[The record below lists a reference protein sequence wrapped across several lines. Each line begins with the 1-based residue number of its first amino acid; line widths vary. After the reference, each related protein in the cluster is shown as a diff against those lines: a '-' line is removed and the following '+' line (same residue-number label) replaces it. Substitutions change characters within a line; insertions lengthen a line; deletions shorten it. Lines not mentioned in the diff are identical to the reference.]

1 MAFLFLEKEKT
12 KRKQKKQ
19 GSLEE
24 ALADLDDIPSLGI
37 SRKSQKIKVY
47 QQNKDCLTGKYEVKS
62 TKTYPRKK
70 KVVKALKSNAGP
82 AVASSSSTY
91 DLPDYQ
97 VEPNSIDDDFM
108 ESEREYYPEFLTML
122 DEIEKDIPFK
132 MEKTAWERRKV
143 NLEGNWANARN
154 DLFHALLLRNSI
166 PEKHAV
172 CCKRNLNEAV
182 IKCQECRKFL
192 CSECDG
198 ILHNKCP
205 FHNRN
210 VWINGFYEGI
220 RNNETVFDSNIITIA
235 SLNRNSSTTIVNQL
249 AEYFK
254 LHEELFSVPI
264 VDKFM
269 DNTDKASSIL
279 TGQEE
284 LYSLL
289 NSTKEN
295 YGRKK
300 KRMAVLER
308 KLFCDSSY
316 TKEEALRDG
325 KEQLTEQTIDVLRTQ
340 LVHIYIN
347 LKQQKLEVSKLAD
360 SSKKRINI
368 RKQISKNT
376 SVLESTVDKYNL
388 VSSISSKRYSKL
400 EKADVALGKFAWQ
413 TDAAEFYVVPVWLC
427 KQIVDK
433 NSWLMNVIYIAALN
447 SGGENSNIIESLSTS
462 DAQIKKALGFNP
474 VQLTIAEEEN
484 SEEPEFSDENDDD
497 EE

>member
-37 SRKSQKIKVY
+37 SRKSKKIKVY
-47 QQNKDCLTGKYEVKS
+47 QQNKDCLTGKYEVES
-62 TKTYPRKK
+62 TKTYPKKK

-108 ESEREYYPEFLTML
+108 ESEREYSPEFLTML

-172 CCKRNLNEAV
+172 CCKCNLNEAV

-220 RNNETVFDSNIITIA
+220 RNNETVFDSNIITIG
-235 SLNRNSSTTIVNQL
+235 NTI
-249 AEYFK
+249 
-254 LHEELFSVPI
+254 LHIPLSQGCVINATSF
-264 VDKFM
+264 
-269 DNTDKASSIL
+269 
-279 TGQEE
+279 
-284 LYSLL
+284 
-289 NSTKEN
+289 
-295 YGRKK
+295 
-300 KRMAVLER
+300 
-308 KLFCDSSY
+308 
-316 TKEEALRDG
+316 G
-325 KEQLTEQTIDVLRTQ
+325 KSFREWI
-340 LVHIYIN
+340 
-347 LKQQKLEVSKLAD
+347 AC
-360 SSKKRINI
+360 
-368 RKQISKNT
+368 
-376 SVLESTVDKYNL
+376 KYRL
-388 VSSISSKRYSKL
+388 
-400 EKADVALGKFAWQ
+400 
-413 TDAAEFYVVPVWLC
+413 
-427 KQIVDK
+427 
-433 NSWLMNVIYIAALN
+433 
-447 SGGENSNIIESLSTS
+447 
-462 DAQIKKALGFNP
+462 DAQIEESSFVCPVCDRNCHSIHVDGHRKTYRFKKVP
-474 VQLTIAEEEN
+474 R
-484 SEEPEFSDENDDD
+484 
-497 EE
+497 